1 MREFDDLYR
10 EYAPQVFRV
19 ALRYVGRPEI
29 AEEIMSETFLALY
42 EHNPHF
48 EELAMPAWLFTVAKR
63 RAVDY
68 WRRQLHE
75 QPLEDVSR
83 EPQTPPPSGTN
94 IMEMIRSCGSL
105 SPQHRACII
114 LRYVHGMSRSEIAAR
129 TGLEINQVKGFL
141 QYALKLLR
149 DEMKGGASPAHE
161 KLRT

>member
-1 MREFDDLYR
+1 MKDFDGLYR

-19 ALRYVGRPEI
+19 ALRHVGRPEI

-48 EELAMPAWLFTVAKR
+48 EQLALPAWLFTVAKR

-75 QPLEDVSR
+75 QALDDIGS
-83 EPQTPPPSGTN
+83 EPQSPPSSGTN
-94 IMEMIRSCGSL
+94 IMEMIRSCGGL
-105 SPQHRACII
+105 SRQHRACII
-114 LRYVHGMSRSEIAAR
+114 LRYVHGMSRAEIAAR
-129 TGLEINQVKGFL
+129 TGLEINQVKGCL